1 MQQRVR
7 FTAGVA
13 ALAATVSILSLMHFG
28 CGPCLAFN
36 EAPVLAPR
44 VASGELPPV
53 DQRLPASPVV
63 VTPVDRPGTYG
74 GVWRRAYTGLS
85 DLVGLRRILYD
96 PLVRWSPDLK
106 IVPNLGRKMGG

>member
-13 ALAATVSILSLMHFG
+13 ALAATVSLLYLMHFG

-44 VASGELPPV
+44 VASGELPPSTSGC
-53 DQRLPASPVV
+53 PPH
-63 VTPVDRPGTYG
+63 
-74 GVWRRAYTGLS
+74 
-85 DLVGLRRILYD
+85 
-96 PLVRWSPDLK
+96 RWL
-106 IVPNLGRKMGG
+106 

>member
-13 ALAATVSILSLMHFG
+13 ALAATVSFLSLMHFG

-44 VASGELPPV
+44 VASGELPP
-53 DQRLPASPVV
+53 
-63 VTPVDRPGTYG
+63 
-74 GVWRRAYTGLS
+74 
-85 DLVGLRRILYD
+85 
-96 PLVRWSPDLK
+96 
-106 IVPNLGRKMGG
+106 

>member
-7 FTAGVA
+7 FTAIMA
-13 ALAATVSILSLMHFG
+13 ALAATVSLLYLMHFG

-44 VASGELPPV
+44 VTSGELPPV

-74 GVWRRAYTGLS
+74 GVWRRAVHGAFRS
-85 DLVGLRRILYD
+85 
-96 PLVRWSPDLK
+96 
-106 IVPNLGRKMGG
+106 GGG